1 LSLAILRIQES
12 GVTKKHGAW
21 GIGKIADFRL
31 EIADLKLRIVNVRCE
46 MWAGIEHRVWSIESD
61 TLYLNSWLLAPD
73 Y

>member
-21 GIGKIADFRL
+21 GIGK
-31 EIADLKLRIVNVRCE
+31 IADLKLRIVNVRCE

-61 TLYLNSWLLAPD
+61 TLYLNSWLLTPD